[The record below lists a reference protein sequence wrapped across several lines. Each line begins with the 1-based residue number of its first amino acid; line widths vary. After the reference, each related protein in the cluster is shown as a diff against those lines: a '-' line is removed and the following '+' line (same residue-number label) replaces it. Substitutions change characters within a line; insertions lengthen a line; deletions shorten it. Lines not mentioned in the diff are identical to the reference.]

1 MGDTPRPDPAAD
13 LARQLLRR
21 HERLKSERSV
31 WETHWQ
37 TLAELVRPLRAEF
50 NTTRTPGETRADR
63 IYDGT
68 APLASE
74 NLAAG
79 LWGMVTNA
87 ANQWFAL
94 KTEDE
99 DLNDFDPVRDWLDDV
114 TRRMRSLFAGR
125 GGQFYTRVFE
135 LYHDLGVFG
144 TAVFYSEEDPATGQV
159 HFSARPLS
167 ECFVAE
173 DDRGRID
180 TVFRAFTLTARQAAQ
195 MFGRDA
201 CGEKVAKALDKEPDR
216 RWPYLHAVLPN
227 EAWTPGR
234 LGADGKPVL
243 SVYISVEDRNVCR
256 RGGFD
261 EFPFQVPRWATAS
274 GEVYGRAPAMLALP
288 DVKMVN
294 AMSRETIV
302 AAQKATNPPLLMH
315 DDGVRTALRN
325 RPGGVTY
332 GAITPEGRPLV
343 QPLISGARPDVG
355 LEMQEQRRAAIRD
368 AFYFSLMQLV
378 GAPNMTATEVLQRQE
393 EKLRLMGPHL
403 GRLQGEFLDPLIDRV
418 FAVMLRQSEP
428 AWRNGLDGVLPL
440 PPEALVGADIRV
452 EYVSPLAKA
461 QMAADGQAIIRTVES
476 LMPLAQFDPGVLDNL
491 DADAAAR
498 ALANAW
504 GAPAKIVRDPREVAQ
519 IRQQRQAAQT
529 IEQGAHLGEQTA
541 GIVEKVA
548 RAGQAART
556 PSPSVPGGAGDA

>member
-94 KTEDE
+94 KTEDG

-243 SVYISVEDRNVCR
+243 SVYISVEDRTVCR

-315 DDGVRTALRN
+315 DDGVTTALRN

-343 QPLISGARPDVG
+343 QPLISGTRPDVG

-504 GAPAKIVRDPREVAQ
+504 GAPAKIVRDPRDVAQ

-529 IEQGAHLGEQTA
+529 IEQGMHLGEQTA

-548 RAGQAART
+548 RAGQVAPT